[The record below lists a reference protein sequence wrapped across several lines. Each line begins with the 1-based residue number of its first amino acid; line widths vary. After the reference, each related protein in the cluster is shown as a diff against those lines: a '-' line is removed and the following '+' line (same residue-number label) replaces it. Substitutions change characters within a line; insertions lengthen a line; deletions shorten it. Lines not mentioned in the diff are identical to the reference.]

1 MRRLLTLS
9 VVVGPLL
16 WAGAAVAEDL
26 VPLVPK
32 IDPPAAG
39 ERLTHFH
46 DALAQG
52 LKTGGAPVVPA
63 ATVRARLKLGL
74 ENAGCDEGPCLQTNA
89 GLVGSSRLATAKVSS
104 VGKNYTIEV
113 RLFRGQVQTAKA
125 VGRCDVCTNAE
136 AIQTL
141 ERLATD
147 LGSKAE
153 EPPAPLPVVPRPTP
167 RPAAP
172 PPVVRPQPP
181 AKAIVDQPPGPVV
194 TKPRVP
200 LWPAIVAAG
209 VGVVGIAVGA
219 PLIAIDG
226 NGTNCRGDA
235 RPDKRNCADLYS
247 TAAGGWTLTILGA
260 TGLVASAVLFPL
272 HYLPRRHQ
280 TSRETPARSAT
291 VDRFSFGPL
300 PGGGVVVGASGRF

>member
-1 MRRLLTLS
+1 M
-9 VVVGPLL
+9 VVGLFF
-16 WAGAAVAEDL
+16 WAGTAAAEDL

-32 IDPPAAG
+32 LDPPAAG
-39 ERLTHFH
+39 ERLTQFH

-52 LKTGGAPVVPA
+52 LKAGGAPVMPA

-74 ENAGCDEGPCLQTNA
+74 ENAGCDEGPCVQMNA
-89 GLVGSSRLATAKVSS
+89 GLVGSNRLATARVSS

-113 RLFRGQVQTAKA
+113 RLFRGHAQTAKA
-125 VGRCDVCTNAE
+125 IGRCDVCTHTE

-153 EPPAPLPVVPRPTP
+153 EPPAPLPVVPRPAP
-167 RPAAP
+167 RPTVAIPAAP
-172 PPVVRPQPP
+172 TP
-181 AKAIVDQPPGPVV
+181 APTSPIVDQPPGPPAA
-194 TKPRVP
+194 KPRIP
-200 LWPAIVAAG
+200 LWPALVAAG

-235 RPDKRNCADLYS
+235 RPDKRNCQDLYA
-247 TAAGGWTLTILGA
+247 TAGGGWTLTILGA
-260 TGLVASAVLFPL
+260 MGLAASAVLFPL
-272 HYLPRRHQ
+272 HFMPNRPR
-280 TSRETPARSAT
+280 TPSDQPGAT
-291 VDRFSFGPL
+291 VHRLSFAPL
-300 PGGGVVVGASGRF
+300 PEGGAVVGASGRF